1 MNRIFFLPLF
11 FGILSV
17 ELRGE
22 LTLHPLIGEHAVF
35 QRDVAFPVI
44 GKADPDSEVVVKWQG
59 RDFKVKAGADGK
71 WLVRLDPS
79 PANEKGQVLKVTSG
93 TNSIEVADILIGEV
107 WLASGQSN
115 MEWKLKQIGDQSAE
129 AEKADDPLF
138 RWVGI
143 SHSPAHNPTD
153 SVKISWNLSSKN
165 SALNFSAVAYFFGRE
180 LRKDLKVPVGLIQSA
195 VGGTPAE
202 AWTPLEFLKSDAAF
216 AKAVNDRDEYP
227 NWYPKLVAKYERD
240 ELAYNLEVKEAE
252 KTGAKPP
259 KKPRAP
265 HAPDKNPN
273 LASVL
278 WNGMIHPLVPY
289 PIRGVIWYQGEAN
302 AYRAE
307 VYEKLLTGMI
317 QSWRAA
323 WGQGDFPFLIV
334 QLADFNYNEEGAGAA
349 GIKWAKLRD
358 AQSAVADHVPQTG
371 LAVTLGLG
379 DPENI
384 HPNRKMEVGERL
396 ALWAKKVAY
405 GKDVVCQGPIFESV
419 KYSGAEAIVSFRP
432 LTGALKSSDQ
442 KEVGGFAVAGSDK
455 RFKPAQAKLEKN
467 QVILKSSEVA
477 NPTFIRYAWCNR
489 PADANLTDES
499 NLPARPFRT
508 DMD

>member
-1 MNRIFFLPLF
+1 MNRLFFLSLF
-11 FGILSV
+11 LGILSV

-22 LTLHPLIGEHAVF
+22 LTLHPLIGNHAVF
-35 QRDVAFPVI
+35 QRDVPFPVI
-44 GKADPDSEVVVKWQG
+44 GKADSGAEVVVQWRGKDYQA
-59 RDFKVKAGADGK
+59 KAGADGK
-71 WLVRLDPS
+71 WSLQLDPS
-79 PANEKGQVLKVTSG
+79 PATEKGQVLKVKSG
-93 TNSIEVADILIGEV
+93 TNSIEVSDILIGEV

-115 MEWKLKQIGDQSAE
+115 MEWPLNKCGAQMAE
-129 AEKADDPLF
+129 AESAEDPHL
-138 RWVGI
+138 RLAWV
-143 SHSPAHNPTD
+143 SRATAPLPAE
-153 SVKISWNLSSKN
+153 SVKTSWR
-165 SALNFSAVAYFFGRE
+165 SATKSTALTFSAVGYFFGRE
-180 LRKDLKVPVGLIQSA
+180 LRKTTQVPVGVIQSA

-202 AWTPLEFLKSDAAF
+202 AWTPIEFLEAESDF
-216 AKAVNDRDEYP
+216 AKAVNSRKEYP
-227 NWYPKLVAKYERD
+227 NWYPKLLAKYEKD
-240 ELAYNLEVKEAE
+240 KVAYDLALAEAE

-259 KKPRAP
+259 KKIREP
-265 HAPDKNPN
+265 HTPEKNPN

-278 WNGMIHPLVPY
+278 WNGMIYPLVPY
-289 PIRGVIWYQGEAN
+289 PIRGVIWYQGESN

-317 QSWRAA
+317 GAWRKA

-334 QLADFNYNEEGAGAA
+334 QLTDFNVNEDGATGV
-349 GIKWAKLRD
+349 KWAKLRD

-379 DPENI
+379 DAEDI
-384 HPNRKMEVGERL
+384 HPQRKMEVGERL
-396 ALWAKKVAY
+396 ALWANKIAY
-405 GKDVVCQGPIFESV
+405 GKDVVCQGPVFNSV

-432 LTGALKSSDQ
+432 LKGELKSSDQ

-455 RFKPAQAKLEKN
+455 QFKPAQARLEKN

-477 NPTFIRYAWCNR
+477 KPAFVRYAWCNR

-508 DMD
+508 DTD

>member
-1 MNRIFFLPLF
+1 MNRLFFLPLF
-11 FGILSV
+11 LGILSV

-22 LTLHPLIGEHAVF
+22 LTLHPLIGDHAVF
-35 QRDVAFPVI
+35 QRDVPFPVI
-44 GKADPDSEVVVKWQG
+44 GKSDPGSEVVVNWQG
-59 RDFKVKAGADGK
+59 KDYQAKAGADGK
-71 WLVRLDPS
+71 WSLQLNPS
-79 PANEKGQVLKVTSG
+79 PANEKGQVLKVKSG
-93 TNSIEVADILIGEV
+93 TNSIEVSDILIGEV

-115 MEWKLKQIGDQSAE
+115 MEWPLNKCGAQMAE
-129 AEKADDPLF
+129 AESAEDPQL
-138 RWVGI
+138 RLAWV
-143 SHSPAHNPTD
+143 SRATAPLPAE
-153 SVKISWNLSSKN
+153 SVKTSWR
-165 SALNFSAVAYFFGRE
+165 SATKSTALTFSAVGYFFGRE
-180 LRKDLKVPVGLIQSA
+180 LRKTTQVPVGVIQSA

-202 AWTPLEFLKSDAAF
+202 AWTPIEFLEAESDF
-216 AKAVNDRDEYP
+216 AKAVNDRKEYP
-227 NWYPKLVAKYERD
+227 NWYPKLLAKYEKD
-240 ELAYNLEVKEAE
+240 KVAYDLALAEAE

-259 KKPRAP
+259 KKIREP
-265 HAPDKNPN
+265 HTPEKNPN

-278 WNGMIHPLVPY
+278 WNGMIYPLVPY

-307 VYEKLLTGMI
+307 VYEKLLTRMI
-317 QSWRAA
+317 GAWRKA

-334 QLADFNYNEEGAGAA
+334 QLTDFNYNEDGATGV
-349 GIKWAKLRD
+349 KWAQLRD

-379 DPENI
+379 DAEDI
-384 HPNRKMEVGERL
+384 HPQRKMEVGERL
-396 ALWAKKVAY
+396 ALWAKKIAY
-405 GKDVVCQGPIFESV
+405 GKDVACQGPVFDSV

-432 LTGALKSSDQ
+432 LKGELKSSDQ

-455 RFKPAQAKLEKN
+455 QFKPAQVKLGKN

-477 NPTFIRYAWCNR
+477 NPAFVRYAWCNR

-508 DMD
+508 DTD

>member
-1 MNRIFFLPLF
+1 MNRLFFLPLF
-11 FGILSV
+11 LGILSV

-22 LTLHPLIGEHAVF
+22 LTLHPLIGDHAVF
-35 QRDVAFPVI
+35 QRDVPFPVI
-44 GKADPDSEVVVKWQG
+44 GKSDPGSEVVVNWQG
-59 RDFKVKAGADGK
+59 KDYQAKAGADGK
-71 WLVRLDPS
+71 WSLQLNPS
-79 PANEKGQVLKVTSG
+79 PANEKGQVLKVKSG
-93 TNSIEVADILIGEV
+93 TNSIEVSDILIGEV

-115 MEWKLKQIGDQSAE
+115 MEWPLNKCGAQMAE
-129 AEKADDPLF
+129 AESAEDPQL
-138 RWVGI
+138 RLAWV
-143 SHSPAHNPTD
+143 SRATAPLPAE
-153 SVKISWNLSSKN
+153 SVKTSWR
-165 SALNFSAVAYFFGRE
+165 SATKSTALTFSAVGYFFGRE
-180 LRKDLKVPVGLIQSA
+180 LRKTTQVPVGVIQSA

-202 AWTPLEFLKSDAAF
+202 AWTPIEFLEAESDF
-216 AKAVNDRDEYP
+216 AKAVNDRKEYP
-227 NWYPKLVAKYERD
+227 NWYPKLLAKYEKD
-240 ELAYNLEVKEAE
+240 KVAYDLALAEAE

-259 KKPRAP
+259 KKIREP
-265 HAPDKNPN
+265 HTPEKNPN

-278 WNGMIHPLVPY
+278 WNGMIYPLVPY

-317 QSWRAA
+317 GAWRKA

-334 QLADFNYNEEGAGAA
+334 QLTDFNYNEDGATGV
-349 GIKWAKLRD
+349 KWAQLRD

-379 DPENI
+379 DAEDI
-384 HPNRKMEVGERL
+384 HPQRKMEVGERL
-396 ALWAKKVAY
+396 ALWAKKIAY
-405 GKDVVCQGPIFESV
+405 GKDVVCQGPVFDSV

-432 LTGALKSSDQ
+432 LKGELKSSDQ

-455 RFKPAQAKLEKN
+455 QFKPAQVKLGKN

-477 NPTFIRYAWCNR
+477 NPAFVRYAWCNR

-508 DMD
+508 DTD

>member
-1 MNRIFFLPLF
+1 MNRLFFLPLF
-11 FGILSV
+11 LGILSV

-22 LTLHPLIGEHAVF
+22 LTLHPLIGDHAVF
-35 QRDVAFPVI
+35 QRDVPFPVI
-44 GKADPDSEVVVKWQG
+44 GKSDPGSEVVVNWQG
-59 RDFKVKAGADGK
+59 KDYQAKAGADGK
-71 WLVRLDPS
+71 WSLQLNPS
-79 PANEKGQVLKVTSG
+79 PANEKGQVLKVKSG
-93 TNSIEVADILIGEV
+93 TNSIEVSDIQIGEV

-115 MEWKLKQIGDQSAE
+115 MEWPLNKCGAQMAE
-129 AEKADDPLF
+129 AESAEDPQL
-138 RWVGI
+138 RLAWV
-143 SHSPAHNPTD
+143 SRATAPLPAE
-153 SVKISWNLSSKN
+153 SVKTSWR
-165 SALNFSAVAYFFGRE
+165 SATKSTALTFSAVGYFFGRE
-180 LRKDLKVPVGLIQSA
+180 LRKTTQVPVGVIQSA

-202 AWTPLEFLKSDAAF
+202 AWTPIEFLEAESDF
-216 AKAVNDRDEYP
+216 AKAVNDRKEYP
-227 NWYPKLVAKYERD
+227 NWYPKLLAKYEKD
-240 ELAYNLEVKEAE
+240 KVAYDLALAEAE

-259 KKPRAP
+259 KKIREP
-265 HAPDKNPN
+265 HTPEKNPN

-278 WNGMIHPLVPY
+278 WNGMIYPLVPH

-317 QSWRAA
+317 GAWRKA

-334 QLADFNYNEEGAGAA
+334 QLTDFNYNEDGATGV
-349 GIKWAKLRD
+349 KWAQLRD

-379 DPENI
+379 DAEDI
-384 HPNRKMEVGERL
+384 HPQRKMEVGERL
-396 ALWAKKVAY
+396 ALWAKKIAY
-405 GKDVVCQGPIFESV
+405 GKDVACQGPVFDSV

-432 LTGALKSSDQ
+432 LKGELKSSDQ

-455 RFKPAQAKLEKN
+455 QFKPAQVKLGKN

-477 NPTFIRYAWCNR
+477 NPAFVRYAWCNR

-508 DMD
+508 DTD

>member
-1 MNRIFFLPLF
+1 MNRLFFLSLF
-11 FGILSV
+11 LGILSV

-22 LTLHPLIGEHAVF
+22 LTLHPLIGNHAVF
-35 QRDVAFPVI
+35 QRDVPFPVI
-44 GKADPDSEVVVKWQG
+44 GKADSGAEVVVQWRGKDYQA
-59 RDFKVKAGADGK
+59 KAGADGK
-71 WLVRLDPS
+71 WSLQLDPS
-79 PANEKGQVLKVTSG
+79 PATEKGQVLKVKSG
-93 TNSIEVADILIGEV
+93 TNSIEVSDILIGEV

-115 MEWKLKQIGDQSAE
+115 MEWPLNKCGAQMAE
-129 AEKADDPLF
+129 AESAEDPHL
-138 RWVGI
+138 RLAWV
-143 SHSPAHNPTD
+143 SRATAPLPAE
-153 SVKISWNLSSKN
+153 SVKTSWR
-165 SALNFSAVAYFFGRE
+165 SATKSTALTFSAVGYFFGRE
-180 LRKDLKVPVGLIQSA
+180 LRKTTQVPVGVIQSA

-202 AWTPLEFLKSDAAF
+202 AWTPIEFLEAESDF
-216 AKAVNDRDEYP
+216 AKAVNSRKEYP
-227 NWYPKLVAKYERD
+227 NWYPKLLAKYEKD
-240 ELAYNLEVKEAE
+240 KVAYDLALAEAE

-259 KKPRAP
+259 KKIREP
-265 HAPDKNPN
+265 HTPEKNPN

-278 WNGMIHPLVPY
+278 WNGMIYPLVPY
-289 PIRGVIWYQGEAN
+289 PIRGVIWYQGESN

-317 QSWRAA
+317 GAWRKA

-334 QLADFNYNEEGAGAA
+334 QLTDFNVNEDGATGV
-349 GIKWAKLRD
+349 KWAKLRD

-379 DPENI
+379 DAEDI
-384 HPNRKMEVGERL
+384 HPQRKMEVGERL
-396 ALWAKKVAY
+396 ALWANKIAY
-405 GKDVVCQGPIFESV
+405 GKDVVCQGTVFNSV

-432 LTGALKSSDQ
+432 LKGELKSSDQ

-455 RFKPAQAKLEKN
+455 QFKPAQARLEKN

-477 NPTFIRYAWCNR
+477 KPAFVRYAWCNR

-508 DMD
+508 DTD